1 MRPPR
6 RLRELALDTKGFMPP
21 EEGDALWAAAL
32 EAGRACPG
40 LAFMEVGA
48 YCGRSTLWLA
58 AAARECGTM
67 LWSLDH
73 HAGSEEQQPGWEWHD
88 ASLVDPA
95 TGRMDSLPTYLATLG
110 RAGVRDVVVPIVAR
124 SRDVSSRWHS
134 PLALVFIDGG
144 HGVEPA
150 REDWR
155 GWGPWV
161 ARGGMLAIHDVFDD
175 ARDGGRTPH
184 DEIYA
189 PALAS
194 GDFREVR
201 AVGSL
206 RVLQRTS

>member
-1 MRPPR
+1 VRPPR

-32 EAGRACPG
+32 EAGRARPG
-40 LAFMEVGA
+40 LAFMEIGA

-73 HAGSEEQQPGWEWHD
+73 HAGSEEQQAGWEWHD
-88 ASLVDPA
+88 AALVDPA
-95 TGRMDSLPTYLATLG
+95 TGRMDSLPTYLTTLG
-110 RAGVRDVVVPIVAR
+110 RAGVRDVVVPLVGR
-124 SRDVSSRWHS
+124 SREVSARWHS

-144 HGVEPA
+144 HGVESA
-150 REDWR
+150 RDDWR
-155 GWGPWV
+155 GWGPRV
-161 ARGGMLAIHDVFDD
+161 ARGGMLAIHDVYTD
-175 ARDGGRTPH
+175 RREGGLAPH

-189 PALAS
+189 PAVAS
-194 GDFREVR
+194 GEYREIV

-206 RVLQRTS
+206 RVLQRAS

>member
-6 RLRELALDTKGFMPP
+6 RIRDLALATKGFMPP

-32 EAGRACPG
+32 DAGHACPG
-40 LAFMEVGA
+40 LGFLEVGA

-58 AAARECGTM
+58 AAARECGTV

-73 HAGSEEQQPGWEWHD
+73 HAGSEEQQAGWEWHD

-95 TGRMDSLPTYLATLG
+95 TGRMDTLPTYLATLA
-110 RAGVRDVVVPIVAR
+110 RAEVCDVVVPVVAH
-124 SRDVSSRWHS
+124 SRDLSARWRA

-155 GWGPWV
+155 GWGPRV
-161 ARGGMLAIHDVFDD
+161 ARGGMLAIHDVFVDP
-175 ARDGGRTPH
+175 RDGGRTPH

-194 GDFREVR
+194 GEYREIV